1 MTSLEKIE
9 SLLGIVGLL
18 RAKFSRIMK
27 TIHDR
32 REEYKANKSYPPE
45 ELGNLMAEAQEQFAE
60 LLKMGE
66 FLSTTQG
73 NLQETP
79 RDNFDLYLK
88 DWAMSQASERL
99 ESIQKFLMKLE
110 GSKLEGLY
118 FDPKIFQEGFPL
130 LKEASELL

>member
-1 MTSLEKIE
+1 MTPLEKIE

-27 TIHDR
+27 TIHEH
-32 REEYKANKSYPPE
+32 REQYKANKSFPPE
-45 ELGNLMAEAQEQFAE
+45 ELGDLMAEAQEQFAE

-73 NLQETP
+73 NIQETP
-79 RDNFDLYLK
+79 RDKFDSYLK
-88 DWAMSQASERL
+88 DWAISQASERL
-99 ESIQKFLMKLE
+99 KSIHTFLVKLE
-110 GSKLEGLY
+110 SYKLEGLY
-118 FDPKIFQEGFPL
+118 FDPNIFAEGFPL

>member
-1 MTSLEKIE
+1 MTPLEKIE

-32 REEYKANKSYPPE
+32 REEYKANKSFPPE
-45 ELGNLMAEAQEQFAE
+45 ELGDLMAEAQEQFAE

-73 NLQETP
+73 NIEETP
-79 RDNFDLYLK
+79 RDKFDLYLK
-88 DWAMSQASERL
+88 DWAISRASERL
-99 ESIQKFLMKLE
+99 KSIHSFLVKLE
-110 GSKLEGLY
+110 SHKLEGLY
-118 FDPKIFQEGFPL
+118 FDPNFIKEGLSL